1 MIINDVNYNPCFSW
15 NPSTRHHA
23 SQHQLLGAQGVKPAL
38 WPSFNLHTK
47 NVSHMVGWKI
57 PYGGSNKKIT
67 DGPFISHIV
76 VDNI

>member
-1 MIINDVNYNPCFSW
+1 MFFWESI
-15 NPSTRHHA
+15 NPSPRLPA
-23 SQHQLLGAQGVKPAL
+23 PALGAQGVKPAL
-38 WPSFNLHTK
+38 RPSFNLHTK